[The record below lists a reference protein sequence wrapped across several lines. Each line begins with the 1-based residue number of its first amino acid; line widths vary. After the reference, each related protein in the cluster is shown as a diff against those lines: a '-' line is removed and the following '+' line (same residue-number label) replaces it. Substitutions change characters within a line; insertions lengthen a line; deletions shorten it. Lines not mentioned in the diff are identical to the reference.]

1 VVLIEPPSILS
12 LGLTPFVSFSK
23 ELNVDPKIDTT
34 GGSTGGNEGEGD
46 DVNTRFISTGNT
58 AIDTFIGAAA
68 GTVAANLA
76 GGLFNGYR
84 EKCRFKRQAVDT
96 KTAGGEDVDTR
107 LFCLNDL
114 LPRPVDCNRC
124 NCYEN
129 SCRDCYQCRQP
140 DCYRCDCYNR
150 DCRNYCNKCSRSN
163 SGSSRPEPW
172 SSSNSGGSS
181 YRPSSSGGSSYRP
194 SSSGSSYRPSSS
206 GGSSYRPSTGWRNGG
221 EGDSPSSSSG
231 SDGVTFA

>member
-1 VVLIEPPSILS
+1 MRIFLCSVFLAAVCSAQ
-12 LGLTPFVSFSK
+12 
-23 ELNVDPKIDTT
+23 LNVDPKIDTT
-34 GGSTGGNEGEGD
+34 GGGGGGEGD
-46 DVNTRFISTGNT
+46 DVNTRFISSGNT
-58 AIDTFIGAAA
+58 AIDSFIGAAA

-107 LFCLNDL
+107 LFCLNEL

-140 DCYRCDCYNR
+140 DCYRCDCRDR
-150 DCRNYCNKCSRSN
+150 DCRNYCSN
-163 SGSSRPEPW
+163 CRSGSSRPEPW

-194 SSSGSSYRPSSS
+194 SSGGSSYRPSSSGGSSYRPSSS
-206 GGSSYRPSTGWRNGG
+206 GGSSYRPSTGWRNSG

>member
-1 VVLIEPPSILS
+1 MRKFLCSVFLAAVCSAQ
-12 LGLTPFVSFSK
+12 
-23 ELNVDPKIDTT
+23 LNVDPKIDT
-34 GGSTGGNEGEGD
+34 TGGNEGEGD

-58 AIDTFIGAAA
+58 AIDSFIGAAA

-129 SCRDCYQCRQP
+129 SCRDCYQVLIVVLDTKNCP
-140 DCYRCDCYNR
+140 PIPNLYKFKTKNAYLI
-150 DCRNYCNKCSRSN
+150 
-163 SGSSRPEPW
+163 
-172 SSSNSGGSS
+172 
-181 YRPSSSGGSSYRP
+181 
-194 SSSGSSYRPSSS
+194 
-206 GGSSYRPSTGWRNGG
+206 
-221 EGDSPSSSSG
+221 
-231 SDGVTFA
+231 

>member
-1 VVLIEPPSILS
+1 M
-12 LGLTPFVSFSK
+12 
-23 ELNVDPKIDTT
+23 IDTT
-34 GGSTGGNEGEGD
+34 GGGGGGNDGEGD

-58 AIDTFIGAAA
+58 AIDSFIGAAA

-84 EKCRFKRQAVDT
+84 EKCRLKRQAVDT

-129 SCRDCYQCRQP
+129 SLEIATSAASQIATVATATTTGIAEIIATSAAAPTPARLVR
-140 DCYRCDCYNR
+140 
-150 DCRNYCNKCSRSN
+150 SR
-163 SGSSRPEPW
+163 GAAATAVDRPTDRAAAGDPHIGPVAAVHPTGPAAVEGHPTGLAPVGETVERAILPRRHLVAME
-172 SSSNSGGSS
+172 SLLHKIK
-181 YRPSSSGGSSYRP
+181 
-194 SSSGSSYRPSSS
+194 
-206 GGSSYRPSTGWRNGG
+206 STC
-221 EGDSPSSSSG
+221 
-231 SDGVTFA
+231 V

>member
-1 VVLIEPPSILS
+1 MGQQHRNMRKFLCSVFLATVCSAQ
-12 LGLTPFVSFSK
+12 
-23 ELNVDPKIDTT
+23 LNVDPKIDTT

-84 EKCRFKRQAVDT
+84 EKCRFKRQALDT

-124 NCYEN
+124 N
-129 SCRDCYQCRQP
+129 
-140 DCYRCDCYNR
+140 CYNR

-181 YRPSSSGGSSYRP
+181 YRPS
-194 SSSGSSYRPSSS
+194 
-206 GGSSYRPSTGWRNGG
+206 TGWRNGG

>member
-1 VVLIEPPSILS
+1 MGNRNMRKFLCSVFLATVCSAQ
-12 LGLTPFVSFSK
+12 
-23 ELNVDPKIDTT
+23 LNVDPKIDTT
-34 GGSTGGNEGEGD
+34 GGNAGGNDGEGD

-58 AIDTFIGAAA
+58 AIDSFIGAAA

-84 EKCRFKRQAVDT
+84 EKGRFKRQAVGA

-129 SCRDCYQCRQP
+129 SCRDCYQCR
-140 DCYRCDCYNR
+140 
-150 DCRNYCNKCSRSN
+150 RSN

-194 SSSGSSYRPSSS
+194 SSSG
-206 GGSSYRPSTGWRNGG
+206 GSSYRPSTGWRNGG
-221 EGDSPSSSSG
+221 
-231 SDGVTFA
+231 